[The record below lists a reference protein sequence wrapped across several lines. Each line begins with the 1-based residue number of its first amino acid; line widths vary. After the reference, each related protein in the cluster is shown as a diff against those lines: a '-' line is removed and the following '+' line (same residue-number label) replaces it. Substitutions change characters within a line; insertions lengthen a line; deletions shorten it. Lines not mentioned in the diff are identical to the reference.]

1 MPFIVDTSS
10 PPPPITGVP
19 LSDLLTE
26 FYAHGFDYLD
36 DNAAGTTRA
45 KRWINQAIGEIND
58 MENWPYLETATTG
71 TSPLTITDLKTVESV
86 LTPTG
91 PLEMI
96 DRRALSAQVDDAA
109 LTGTATYFYLSSV
122 TTINTYPASTEQL
135 AVNYWRVETPL
146 VNDADTTAIPERF
159 MDTIIWGAVRKG
171 LKDDADSADAKEAM
185 DEWSLGIDQM
195 RRALLPVFEYQLLTD
210 SSVDN

>member
-1 MPFIVDTSS
+1 MPIVVGSS
-10 PPPPITGVP
+10 TTAGTP

-36 DNAAGTTRA
+36 DGAEGSVRA
-45 KRWINQAIGEIND
+45 RRWINQAIGEIND
-58 MENWPYLETATTG
+58 VENWPYLEASTTG
-71 TSPLTITDLKTVESV
+71 TAPLTISDLKTVESV
-86 LTPTG
+86 FTPTG

-96 DRRALSAQVDDAA
+96 DRRSLSAQVDDAA
-109 LTGTATYFYLSSV
+109 LTGSAAFFYLSSV
-122 TTINTYPASTEQL
+122 TTINTYPASTEAL
-135 AVNYWRVETPL
+135 AVNYWRVESKL
-146 VNDADTTAIPERF
+146 VNDADTTVIPVRF